1 MKTSVQCEERLAV
14 KDVKKFNISLLTK
27 WKWRLR

>member
-27 WKWRLR
+27 